1 MIFSLHPQVVDHDG
15 SVCLYTQDTFRVG
28 KAEGQNL
35 STIPWKFYSHADA
48 HASAKPISDRWI
60 DA

>member
-1 MIFSLHPQVVDHDG
+1 LHPQVVDQDG

-28 KAEGQNL
+28 RTEGENL
-35 STIPWKFYSHADA
+35 SNIPWKFYSHRDA
-48 HASAKPISDRWI
+48 RATTAIPLSDRWI